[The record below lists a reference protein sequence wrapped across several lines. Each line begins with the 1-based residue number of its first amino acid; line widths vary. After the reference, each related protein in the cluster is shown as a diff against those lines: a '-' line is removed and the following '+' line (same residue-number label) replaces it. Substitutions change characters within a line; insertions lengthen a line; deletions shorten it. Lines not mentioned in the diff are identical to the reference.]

1 MEVNL
6 GQVEVNLG
14 QVEENLGDNEVI
26 KTTSTWHVLVVI

>member
-6 GQVEVNLG
+6 GQVEENLG